1 MSKKI
6 IIGSRGSKLALLY
19 AQQAKDKI
27 IENTNL
33 GNDDILI
40 KSITTKGDE
49 LQNIRLSEVGGKG
62 LFSSNIEKELQLKN
76 IDIAVHALKDMP
88 ANETKGLI
96 TDSFLKR
103 NDPRE
108 ILITKNNKKLKDLD
122 EKSIVGTSSFRREF
136 QIKKIRKDLNC
147 KLIRGN
153 VDTRIRKLN
162 EGIYD
167 AIILSYAGIKFL
179 KFENEISE
187 IFSVEEIIPSAGQ
200 GIIALQCRENDIF
213 QILIGI
219 GIFLL
224 FLVFRGLISKLV
236 IKKLEVISK
245 RTTNKLDDTFV
256 QSLVGPARFLPI
268 VLGFFIASYY
278 MTFSLE
284 GREVVDTINRTLIT
298 ILIFWVIHQ
307 IIEPI
312 SYILSGLDKILT
324 RELIGWI
331 IKSLKILIFILG
343 LAAVL
348 ELWGIKIGPIIAG
361 LGLFG
366 VAVAL
371 GAQDLFKNLISGIL
385 VLVEK
390 RFKIGDWIAVEGI
403 IEGIVEKIGFRSTTI
418 RKFDK
423 SLAIIPNFQF
433 AENAVVNVSETSNW
447 LISWIITLQYDTTV
461 DQLKKIR
468 DEIENHINSSEDYNT
483 SIGVAV
489 RVDKFSDSSIDMYVR
504 CFTKSGSWSNWLDV
518 KERLA
523 IAIKEIVEK
532 NGASFAFPSQSI
544 YVEKK

>member
-1 MSKKI
+1 M
-6 IIGSRGSKLALLY
+6 
-19 AQQAKDKI
+19 
-27 IENTNL
+27 
-33 GNDDILI
+33 
-40 KSITTKGDE
+40 
-49 LQNIRLSEVGGKG
+49 
-62 LFSSNIEKELQLKN
+62 
-76 IDIAVHALKDMP
+76 
-88 ANETKGLI
+88 
-96 TDSFLKR
+96 
-103 NDPRE
+103 E
-108 ILITKNNKKLKDLD
+108 IFNN
-122 EKSIVGTSSFRREF
+122 F
-136 QIKKIRKDLNC
+136 
-147 KLIRGN
+147 
-153 VDTRIRKLN
+153 
-162 EGIYD
+162 
-167 AIILSYAGIKFL
+167 
-179 KFENEISE
+179 SE
-187 IFSVEEIIPSAGQ
+187 IFLSVWNK
-200 GIIALQCRENDIF
+200 GILGVDIF

-224 FLVFRGLISKLV
+224 FLIFRGLISKLV
-236 IKKLEVISK
+236 IKKLEIISK

-278 MTFSLE
+278 MTFSIE

-312 SYILSGLDKILT
+312 SYILSGLDKLLT

-343 LAAVL
+343 AAAVL

-390 RFKIGDWIAVEGI
+390 RFKMGDWILVDGI
-403 IEGIVEKIGFRSTTI
+403 IEGIVERIGFRSTVI

-423 SLAIIPNFQF
+423 SIAIIPNFQF
-433 AENAVVNVSETSNW
+433 AENAVINISQTTNW
-447 LISWIITLQYDTTV
+447 IISWTINLQYDSTV
-461 DQLKKIR
+461 DQLKTVR
-468 DEIENHINSSEDYNT
+468 NEIESYIKTGEDFKPELGY
-483 SIGVAV
+483 AV
-489 RVDKFSDSSIDMYVR
+489 RVDSFAESSIDMYVR
-504 CFTKSGSWSNWLDV
+504 CFTKTDDWNEWLAV

-523 IAIKEIVEK
+523 IKIKQIVENNK
-532 NGASFAFPSQSI
+532 ASFAFPSQSI

>member
-1 MSKKI
+1 MELFNNFSELFLSVWSK
-6 IIGSRGSKLALLY
+6 
-19 AQQAKDKI
+19 
-27 IENTNL
+27 
-33 GNDDILI
+33 
-40 KSITTKGDE
+40 
-49 LQNIRLSEVGGKG
+49 
-62 LFSSNIEKELQLKN
+62 
-76 IDIAVHALKDMP
+76 
-88 ANETKGLI
+88 
-96 TDSFLKR
+96 
-103 NDPRE
+103 
-108 ILITKNNKKLKDLD
+108 
-122 EKSIVGTSSFRREF
+122 
-136 QIKKIRKDLNC
+136 
-147 KLIRGN
+147 
-153 VDTRIRKLN
+153 
-162 EGIYD
+162 GIH
-167 AIILSYAGIKFL
+167 G
-179 KFENEISE
+179 
-187 IFSVEEIIPSAGQ
+187 V
-200 GIIALQCRENDIF
+200 DIF

-219 GIFLL
+219 SIFFIFLI
-224 FLVFRGLISKLV
+224 FRGIISKV
-236 IKKLEVISK
+236 IIKRLQSIAKK
-245 RTTNKLDDTFV
+245 TTNKLDDTFV
-256 QSLVGPARFLPI
+256 HAMEGPARFLPI

-278 MTFSLE
+278 MSFAE
-284 GREVVDTINRTLIT
+284 DGRAVVDTINRTLIT
-298 ILIFWVIHQ
+298 IFIFWVIHQ

-312 SYILSGLDKILT
+312 SYILSGLDKMLT

-390 RFKIGDWIAVEGI
+390 RFKIGDWIMVDGI

-461 DQLKKIR
+461 DQLKTIR
-468 DEIENHINSSEDYNT
+468 NEIESYVKKSEDFNT
-483 SIGVAV
+483 DIGIAV
-489 RVDKFSDSSIDMYVR
+489 RIDKFSDSSIDMYVR
-504 CFTKSGSWSNWLDV
+504 CFTKTNSWNEMLAV

-523 IAIKEIVEK
+523 IEIKQIVESNK
-532 NGASFAFPSQSI
+532 ASFAFPSQSI